1 MLVRVASK
9 VACRIF
15 DISQGGRAT
24 SIARV
29 GGGRGPENRPEL
41 PIITQKIGSSRA
53 MHDVCLRISPVC
65 KLKRM
70 DQKLPPYSLAVV
82 LFDLIQLKLKP
93 RNIE

>member
-1 MLVRVASK
+1 MIIYSILKKLVNPVERRSH
-9 VACRIF
+9 
-15 DISQGGRAT
+15 RALT
-24 SIARV
+24 F
-29 GGGRGPENRPEL
+29 
-41 PIITQKIGSSRA
+41 IGSSRA